1 MKRLVSIILFIVV
14 IYVLSETNP
23 TRSEYVDWIN
33 HKTMDQSSN
42 LLQKGVLSVAGKSIF
57 DMGTTQED
65 YFIFTVYKTDFS
77 KVGMGEVTSVG
88 IFNRFIPISSKE

>member
-23 TRSEYVDWIN
+23 TRSEYVDWMN
-33 HKTMDQSSN
+33 HKAMDQSSN

-77 KVGMGEVTSVG
+77 KVGMGVVTSVG

>member
-23 TRSEYVDWIN
+23 NRSEYVDWIN

-65 YFIFTVYKTDFS
+65 YFIFTIYKTDFS

>member
-1 MKRLVSIILFIVV
+1 MKRLVSTILFIVV

-23 TRSEYVDWIN
+23 NRSEYVDWIN

-57 DMGTTQED
+57 DMGTTQKD
-65 YFIFTVYKTDFS
+65 YFIFTIYKTDFS
-77 KVGMGEVTSVG
+77 NVGMGEVTSVG

>member
-33 HKTMDQSSN
+33 HKAMDQSSN
-42 LLQKGVLSVAGKSIF
+42 LLQKGVLSVAGESIF

-65 YFIFTVYKTDFS
+65 YFIFTIYKTDFS

-88 IFNRFIPISSKE
+88 IFNRFIPISRKE

>member
-23 TRSEYVDWIN
+23 TRSEYVDWLN
-33 HKTMDQSSN
+33 HKAMDQSSN
-42 LLQKGVLSVAGKSIF
+42 LLQKGVLSVAGESIF

-65 YFIFTVYKTDFS
+65 YFIFTIYKTDFS

-88 IFNRFIPISSKE
+88 IFNRFIPLSSKE

>member
-1 MKRLVSIILFIVV
+1 MKRLVSIILFILV

-33 HKTMDQSSN
+33 HKAMDQSSN
-42 LLQKGVLSVAGKSIF
+42 LLQKGVLSVAGESIF

-65 YFIFTVYKTDFS
+65 YFIFTIYKTDFS

-88 IFNRFIPISSKE
+88 IFNRFIPISRKE

>member
-1 MKRLVSIILFIVV
+1 MKRLVSIILLIVV

-23 TRSEYVDWIN
+23 TRSEYVDWMN
-33 HKTMDQSSN
+33 HKAMDQSSN
-42 LLQKGVLSVAGKSIF
+42 LLQKGVLSVAGKSMF

>member
-23 TRSEYVDWIN
+23 TRSEYVDWMN
-33 HKTMDQSSN
+33 HKAMDQSSN
-42 LLQKGVLSVAGKSIF
+42 LLQKGVLSVAGKSMF

>member
-42 LLQKGVLSVAGKSIF
+42 LLQKGVLSVVGKSIF

>member
-23 TRSEYVDWIN
+23 NRSEYVDWIN